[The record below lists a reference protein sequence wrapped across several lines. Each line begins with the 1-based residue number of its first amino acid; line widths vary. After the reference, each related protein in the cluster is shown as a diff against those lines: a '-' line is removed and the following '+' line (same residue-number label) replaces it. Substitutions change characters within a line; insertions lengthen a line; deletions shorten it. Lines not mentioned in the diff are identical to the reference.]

1 MGYLGTTEKE
11 LDLQMQRS
19 STRSDAQKISHY
31 LRKMG
36 SNDIASLFRSG
47 EGVKYEEIVCD
58 VGEKLKVKG
67 VGKDQPVEINEE
79 FIIQHLF
86 SDALKK

>member
-1 MGYLGTTEKE
+1 
-11 LDLQMQRS
+11 
-19 STRSDAQKISHY
+19 
-31 LRKMG
+31 MG

-47 EGVKYEEIVCD
+47 EGVEYEEIVCD

-67 VGKDQPVEINEE
+67 VNKNMSVELNEE

>member
-1 MGYLGTTEKE
+1 M
-11 LDLQMQRS
+11 R
-19 STRSDAQKISHY
+19 KIAHY

-47 EGVKYEEIVCD
+47 KGVEYEEIVCD

-67 VGKDQPVEINEE
+67 VNKNVPVEINEE
-79 FIIQHLF
+79 VIIQHLF

>member
-1 MGYLGTTEKE
+1 LGTTEKE

-19 STRSDAQKISHY
+19 GTRADAQKISHY

-58 VGEKLKVKG
+58 VGEKLR
-67 VGKDQPVEINEE
+67 
-79 FIIQHLF
+79 
-86 SDALKK
+86 LKESAKTSQ